1 MADLPNTLP
10 EIAHTILDII
20 RDCKEATQA
29 QDAAEYEEAATDAIF
44 HWQPAVHHILDL
56 HPDMDPL
63 NNLLSLLNL
72 DKDEFQSN
80 YRDNLLD
87 LYKTC
92 YAYQPFEDL
101 LEGEFGTT
109 LDDFLEEMQSDVE
122 TDDGMEN

>member
-10 EIAHTILDII
+10 EIAETILDII
-20 RDCKEATQA
+20 GDCEEANQA
-29 QDAAEYEEAATDAIF
+29 QDAAEYEDAATGALF
-44 HWQPAVHHILDL
+44 HWQSVIHHILDL
-56 HPDMDPL
+56 HPDLHPL
-63 NNLLSLLNL
+63 NNLLSSLTWTE
-72 DKDEFQSN
+72 DEFKKN

-87 LYKTC
+87 LYNTC
-92 YAYQPFEDL
+92 YAYQPFADL